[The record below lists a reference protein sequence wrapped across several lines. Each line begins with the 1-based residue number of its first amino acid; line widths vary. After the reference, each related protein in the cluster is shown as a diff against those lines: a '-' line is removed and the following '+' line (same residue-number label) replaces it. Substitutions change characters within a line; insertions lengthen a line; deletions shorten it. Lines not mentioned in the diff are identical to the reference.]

1 MKKNIKELLNT
12 AVQANDLFMKR
23 YKEASTTIG
32 LMDQAL
38 RNLGNNSEAVTIDSA
53 SLNKKLV
60 FIILDSQPDIVGV
73 GIGKNGGEDLSL
85 LGQYDFNQI
94 TTKKVVDLLEENL
107 LKR

>member
-1 MKKNIKELLNT
+1 MKNNIKELLNT

-23 YKEASTTIG
+23 YKESATTIG

-73 GIGKNGGEDLSL
+73 GIGINGGEDLSL
-85 LGQYDFNQI
+85 LGQYELNQL
-94 TTKKVVDLLEENL
+94 TTAKVVNLLEENL
-107 LKR
+107 L

>member
-1 MKKNIKELLNT
+1 MKNNIKELLNT
-12 AVQANDLFMKR
+12 AVQANDRFMKR
-23 YKEASTTIG
+23 YKEISTTIG

-85 LGQYDFNQI
+85 LGQYDFKQI
-94 TTKKVVDLLEENL
+94 TTEKIVELLEENL
-107 LKR
+107 I